1 MSFWKQLV
9 LLVIVVL
16 VAAGLWVRFFP
27 GAGDVLARMG
37 LDWLPFATAPAQQA
51 DGPRPGAGN
60 NGPAQALVVAQPA
73 ARATI
78 NDRLTAIGT
87 GRANNSVAV
96 SPVAT
101 GRLTEVLVESGDQVQ
116 QGDVIA
122 RLDADAEEIAVDRA
136 RIALDDANARLARI
150 TALASSN
157 TVTAVQRTEAELA
170 VRNATLAL
178 RDAELTLERRSI
190 RAPIPGVVGII
201 GVTQGNYVTTQSE
214 ILTIEDRSRILVD
227 FTVPERFA
235 SQIRT
240 GDAISAA
247 SVARPDQVYAGEIS
261 AIDNRIDS
269 ASRTLRVQA
278 RITNPAD
285 TLRAGMSFRIEMRF
299 PGDNFPAVSPL
310 AIQWGTDGAYI
321 WKIESGSAKRVPVR
335 IIQRNTDSVLVDAA
349 IAEGEMVVTEGV
361 HAVREGG
368 SVAIAV
374 ADQPA
379 ATPGGT

>member
-1 MSFWKQLV
+1 MSLWKQLV

-16 VAAGLWVRFFP
+16 VAAGLWARFFP
-27 GAGDVLARMG
+27 GAGDVLARLG
-37 LDWLPFATAPAQQA
+37 LDWLPVAAAPAPQA
-51 DGPRPGAGN
+51 GGRQAGPGQG
-60 NGPAQALVVAQPA
+60 GPAQALVVAQPVT
-73 ARATI
+73 RATI
-78 NDRLTAIGT
+78 NDRLIAIGS
-87 GRANNSVAV
+87 GRANNSVVV
-96 SPVAT
+96 SPVVT
-101 GRLTEVLVESGDQVQ
+101 GRLTEVLVQSGDQVQ

-122 RLDADAEEIAVDRA
+122 RLDSDAEEIAVDRA
-136 RIALDDANARLARI
+136 RIALDDANARLARV

-170 VRNATLAL
+170 VRNASLAL
-178 RDAELTLERRSI
+178 RDAELMLERRSV
-190 RAPIPGVVGII
+190 RAPIPGIVGII

-214 ILTIEDRSRILVD
+214 ILTIDDRSRILVD

-235 SQIRT
+235 AQLRV

-261 AIDNRIDS
+261 AIDNRIDA

-299 PGDNFPAVSPL
+299 PGDSFPAVSPL

-321 WKIESGSAKRVPVR
+321 WKIEAGSARRVPVR

-374 ADQPA
+374 ADQPSA
-379 ATPGGT
+379 APGGT